1 MVFICL
7 EADSVFEACCIH
19 RRSLKEQFNTQFYA
33 LKKKTQEKKSN
44 TVDICLVALLLSYIL
59 FLLVIPINNKLEN
72 NFYLNFFNSFS
83 IYHSQH
89 LLSTN
94 LSIQALC

>member
-1 MVFICL
+1 ML
-7 EADSVFEACCIH
+7 EACCIH

-33 LKKKTQEKKSN
+33 LKKNSGKKESN
-44 TVDICLVALLLSYIL
+44 IVDICLVALLLSYIL

-83 IYHSQH
+83 IYNSQH